1 MIRRRAVGGVFAV
14 LAGAALG
21 LSLVVLIVLIATT
34 ALQAGPIT
42 SMRAVS
48 GAGISLSLRSMD
60 VPGTRDTL
68 AYATIAQVEAGSPAA
83 GLGMARGDAM
93 IAIAETAVDRPSRA
107 WDAVGR
113 APGGREVTLPVVWM
127 PRPEITLGTLRATAV
142 DGAPR
147 VVLSAPS
154 GSAQAGALRA
164 GDVLRTVGGIPIV
177 GTRQAWEALV
187 AVAQTQ
193 GTPLELVVERDGELE
208 IVRWDPTLRAELSFV
223 RDPLRAW
230 WTFLTTL
237 SEPRYPERA
246 GLLPAFVGSVYV
258 VLVMAAVA
266 FPLGIAGAVYLE
278 EYAPQNV
285 LTRVV
290 EVLVAN
296 LAGTPSAVVGIIGLE
311 VFARALGAGRSIL
324 AGGLTLSILILPMM
338 IVAAREALRA
348 VPQTLREAA
357 LAVGATRWETVRH
370 HVLPYALPGI
380 LTGTILSFSRALG
393 EAAPLLLLGAF
404 LFVTYVPQG
413 LGDSFTVVPLQIF
426 EWATRPQD
434 GFATVAAAA
443 IVILVAFLLLLNVVA
458 IVLRTRFQRR
468 WSG

>member
-1 MIRRRAVGGVFAV
+1 MRRRAVGWAFAGVAGGALAV
-14 LAGAALG
+14 SLLA
-21 LSLVVLIVLIATT
+21 LVVLIATT

-42 SMRAVS
+42 AMRAVAE
-48 GAGISLSLRSMD
+48 AGISLSLRSTD
-60 VPGTRDTL
+60 LPGTRESFL
-68 AYATIAQVEAGSPAA
+68 YATVAQVGGGQAA
-83 GLGMARGDAM
+83 ALGMARGDAL
-93 IAIAETAVDRPSRA
+93 ISLGGVAVDRPSRA

-113 APGGREVTLPVVWM
+113 ASGGRALTLPVVWVA
-127 PRPEITLGTLRATAV
+127 RSEITLGSLRAGSV
-142 DGAPR
+142 GGEPR
-147 VVLSAPS
+147 VFLSAPS
-154 GSAQAGALRA
+154 GAAQAAGLRSGDALLA
-164 GDVLRTVGGIPIV
+164 VGGIPVV

-187 AVAQTQ
+187 VAARTR
-193 GTPLELVVERDGELE
+193 GTPLEFAVEREGERLA
-208 IVRWDPTLRAELSFV
+208 VVWDPTSRGELGFA
-223 RDPLRAW
+223 RDPFRAW

-237 SEPRYPERA
+237 NEPRYPERA

-258 VLVMAAVA
+258 VLVMALVA
-266 FPLGIAGAVYLE
+266 LPLGIAGAVYLE
-278 EYAPQNV
+278 EYASRRGF
-285 LTRVV
+285 TRVI

-296 LAGTPSAVVGIIGLE
+296 LAGMPSAVVGIIGLE
-311 VFARALGAGRSIL
+311 VFARALGAGRSVL
-324 AGGLTLSILILPMM
+324 AGGLTLSVLILPMV
-338 IVAAREALRA
+338 IVATREALRT
-348 VPQTLREAA
+348 VPPTLREAA

-443 IVILVAFLLLLNVVA
+443 IVILVTLLLVLNAAA
-458 IVLRTRFQRR
+458 ILLRGRFQRR

>member
-1 MIRRRAVGGVFAV
+1 MTVRRGVGWGFA
-14 LAGAALG
+14 LAAGAALG
-21 LSLVVLIVLIATT
+21 LSLTVLIALIAST

-42 SMRAVS
+42 AMRAT
-48 GAGISLSLRSMD
+48 AQTGISLSLRSMD
-60 VPGTRDTL
+60 VPGTRDSL
-68 AYATIAQVEAGSPAA
+68 AYTTIAQVEGESPAA
-83 GLGMARGDAM
+83 GLGMSRGDAL
-93 IAIAETAVDRPSRA
+93 IEVAGVAVDRPRRV
-107 WDAVGR
+107 WDAVGA
-113 APGGREVTLPVVWM
+113 APGGREVTLPVVWI
-127 PRPEITLGTLRATAV
+127 PRSEVTLGR
-142 DGAPR
+142 
-147 VVLSAPS
+147 
-154 GSAQAGALRA
+154 
-164 GDVLRTVGGIPIV
+164 LRTVGGEAAPRVLLAAASPRAQEAGLAEGDILVSASGIPIA

-187 AVAQTQ
+187 VAAQTQ
-193 GTPLELVVERDGELE
+193 GLPVELVVEREGERL
-208 IVRWDPTLRAELSFV
+208 IILWDPAVRGRLPFL
-223 RDPLRAW
+223 RDPWRAW

-237 SEPRYPERA
+237 NEPRYPERA
-246 GLLPAFVGSVYV
+246 GLLPAFAGSMHV

-278 EYAPQNV
+278 EYAPTNA
-285 LTRVV
+285 LTRVI

-311 VFARALGAGRSIL
+311 VFARALGAGRSVL
-324 AGGLTLSILILPMM
+324 AGGLTLSVLILPML
-338 IVAAREALRA
+338 IVAVREALRA
-348 VPQTLREAA
+348 VPHGVREAA

-370 HVLPYALPGI
+370 RVLPYALPGI

-413 LGDSFTVVPLQIF
+413 LGDTFTVLPLQIF

-443 IVILVAFLLLLNVVA
+443 SVILVALLLLLNAVA
-458 IVLRTRFQRR
+458 IVVRNRFQRR

>member
-1 MIRRRAVGGVFAV
+1 MSRKVVGGAFGV

-21 LSLVVLIVLIATT
+21 VGLLVLVVLIATT
-34 ALQAGPIT
+34 ALQAAPIT
-42 SMRAVS
+42 AMRAVAE
-48 GAGISLSLRSMD
+48 AGISLSLRSLE
-60 VPGTRDTL
+60 VPGTRESRPYVTV
-68 AYATIAQVEAGSPAA
+68 AQAEAGSPAA
-83 GLGMARGDAM
+83 GLGLARGDALL
-93 IAIAETAVDRPSRA
+93 AVGGVSVDRPSRA
-107 WDAVGR
+107 WEAVR
-113 APGGREVTLPVVWM
+113 HAPGGREVTLAVRWV
-127 PRPEITLGTLRATAV
+127 PRSEVTLGTVRAAAGGVAV
-142 DGAPR
+142 
-147 VVLSAPS
+147 VNPS
-154 GSAQAGALRA
+154 PAAQAA
-164 GDVLRTVGGIPIV
+164 GLAPGDLLLSVGGIPIT

-187 AVAQTQ
+187 VAVGARN
-193 GTPLELVVERDGELE
+193 GPVEVEVERGGERRVL
-208 IVRWDPTLRAELSFV
+208 RWDPAREGELPFV

-230 WTFLTTL
+230 WGFLTTL
-237 SEPRYPERA
+237 NEPRYPERA
-246 GLLPAFVGSVYV
+246 GLLPALVGSLYV

-278 EYAPQNV
+278 EYAPTNA
-285 LTRVV
+285 LTRTI

-311 VFARALGAGRSIL
+311 VFARALGAGRSVL
-324 AGGLTLSILILPMM
+324 AGGLTLAVLTLPTM
-338 IVAAREALRA
+338 IVASREALRA
-348 VPQTLREAA
+348 VPRTLREAA
-357 LAVGATRWETVRH
+357 LALGATRWETVRH

-443 IVILVAFLLLLNVVA
+443 IVVLVTLLLLLNAVA
-458 IVLRTRFQRR
+458 ILLRNRFQRR
-468 WSG
+468 WAG

>member
-14 LAGAALG
+14 LAGAALA

-246 GLLPAFVGSVYV
+246 GLLPAFAGSVYV

-443 IVILVAFLLLLNVVA
+443 IVILVVFLLLLNVVA
-458 IVLRTRFQRR
+458 IVLRNRFQRR

>member
-1 MIRRRAVGGVFAV
+1 MSRRRTLGWAFAA
-14 LAGAALG
+14 LAGTALG
-21 LSLVVLIVLIATT
+21 VSLLALIVLIVVT

-48 GAGISLSLRSMD
+48 EAGISLSLRSMD
-60 VPGTRDTL
+60 VPGTRDSL
-68 AYATIAQVEAGSPAA
+68 AYVSIAQVEGGSPAA
-83 GLGMARGDAM
+83 GLGMSRGDAL
-93 IAIAETAVDRPSRA
+93 IEVAGVAVDRPSRA
-107 WDAVGR
+107 WDTVGEAVG
-113 APGGREVTLPVVWM
+113 GQEVNLPVVWM
-127 PRPEITLGTLRATAV
+127 PRSEVTLGTLRAAST
-142 DGAPR
+142 GGEPR
-147 VVLSAPS
+147 VVISTPSAA
-154 GSAQAGALRA
+154 AQAA
-164 GDVLRTVGGIPIV
+164 GLLVGDLLVAAAGIPIT

-187 AVAQTQ
+187 VAARTQ
-193 GTPLELVVERDGELE
+193 GTPIELTLERKGECQIISWDPAARGEL
-208 IVRWDPTLRAELSFV
+208 PFV

-237 SEPRYPERA
+237 NEPRYPERA
-246 GLLPAFVGSVYV
+246 GLLPALAGSVYV
-258 VLVMAAVA
+258 MLVMAVVA

-278 EYAPQNV
+278 EYAPTNV
-285 LTRVV
+285 LTRVI

-324 AGGLTLSILILPMM
+324 AGGLTMAILILPMM
-338 IVAAREALRA
+338 IVATREALRA
-348 VPQTLREAA
+348 VPQTLRDAA

-413 LGDSFTVVPLQIF
+413 LADSFTVVPLQIF

-434 GFATVAAAA
+434 GFAPVAAAA
-443 IVILVAFLLLLNVVA
+443 IIILVTILLLLNAVA
-458 IVLRTRFQRR
+458 IVLRNRFQRR

>member
-1 MIRRRAVGGVFAV
+1 MRGRRTVGWVFAA
-14 LAGAALG
+14 LAAAALG
-21 LSLVVLIVLIATT
+21 VSLVVLIVLIAIT

-48 GAGISLSLRSMD
+48 GAGISLSLRSLD
-60 VPGTRDTL
+60 IPGTRDSL
-68 AYATIAQVEAGSPAA
+68 AYATVAQVEAGSPAA
-83 GLGMARGDAM
+83 GLGMSRGDAL
-93 IAIAETAVDRPSRA
+93 IEVGGTGVDRPSRA
-107 WDAVGR
+107 WDTVGA
-113 APGGREVTLPVVWM
+113 APGGREVTLPVAWM
-127 PRPEITLGTLRATAV
+127 PRSEVTLGALRATSV
-142 DGAPR
+142 QGAPR
-147 VVLSAPS
+147 VVLSSPS
-154 GSAQAGALRA
+154 ESAKAGALRA
-164 GDVLRTVGGIPIV
+164 GDVLLAVGGIPIV

-187 AVAQTQ
+187 VAARTQ
-193 GTPLELVVERDGELE
+193 GTPIELSLERDGELQ
-208 IVRWDPTLRAELSFV
+208 VLRWDPTVRAELRFV

-237 SEPRYPERA
+237 NEPRYPERA
-246 GLLPAFVGSVYV
+246 GLLPAFAGSVYV
-258 VLVMAAVA
+258 VLVMGAVA

-278 EYAPQNV
+278 EYAPSNV
-285 LTRVV
+285 LTRVI

-296 LAGTPSAVVGIIGLE
+296 LAGMPSAVVGIIGLE

-324 AGGLTLSILILPMM
+324 AGGFTLSILILPMM
-338 IVAAREALRA
+338 IVAVREALRA

-443 IVILVAFLLLLNVVA
+443 IVVLVALLLVLNAVA
-458 IVLRTRFQRR
+458 IILRNRFQRR

>member
-1 MIRRRAVGGVFAV
+1 MRERRAVGWAFAV
-14 LAGAALG
+14 VAGGALAVSLLAL
-21 LSLVVLIVLIATT
+21 VVLIATT

-42 SMRAVS
+42 AMRAVAE
-48 GAGISLSLRSMD
+48 AGISLSLRSTD
-60 VPGTRDTL
+60 IPGTRESL
-68 AYATIAQVEAGSPAA
+68 LYATVAQVGGQAA
-83 GLGMARGDAM
+83 GLGMARGDAL
-93 IAIAETAVDRPSRA
+93 ISLGGVAVDRPSRA

-113 APGGREVTLPVVWM
+113 APGGRAVTLPVVWV
-127 PRPEITLGTLRATAV
+127 PRSEITLGSLRAGTV
-142 DGAPR
+142 GGEPR
-147 VVLSAPS
+147 VFVSAPS
-154 GSAQAGALRA
+154 AAAQAGGLRS
-164 GDVLRTVGGIPIV
+164 GDVLLAIGGIPVV
-177 GTRQAWEALV
+177 GTRQAWEAVVV
-187 AVAQTQ
+187 AARTQ
-193 GTPLELVVERDGELE
+193 GVPVELVVEREGERLALA
-208 IVRWDPTLRAELSFV
+208 WDPTSRGELGFV
-223 RDPLRAW
+223 RDPFRAW

-237 SEPRYPERA
+237 NEPRYPERA

-258 VLVMAAVA
+258 VLVMALVA
-266 FPLGIAGAVYLE
+266 LPLGIAGAVYLE
-278 EYAPQNV
+278 EYAPRRGF
-285 LTRVV
+285 TRVI

-296 LAGTPSAVVGIIGLE
+296 LAGMPSAVVGIIGLE
-311 VFARALGAGRSIL
+311 VFARALGAGRSVL
-324 AGGLTLSILILPMM
+324 AGGLTLSVLILPMV
-338 IVAAREALRA
+338 IVATREALRT
-348 VPQTLREAA
+348 VPLTLREAA

-443 IVILVAFLLLLNVVA
+443 IVILVALLLVLNAAA
-458 IVLRTRFQRR
+458 ILLRSRYQRR

>member
-1 MIRRRAVGGVFAV
+1 MRGRRTLGWVFAL
-14 LAGAALG
+14 LAGTALG
-21 LSLVVLIVLIATT
+21 VSLLVLIVLIVITT
-34 ALQAGPIT
+34 LQTGPIT

-60 VPGTRDTL
+60 VPGTRDSL
-68 AYATIAQVEAGSPAA
+68 AYVTIAQVEGRSLAA
-83 GLGMARGDAM
+83 GLGISRGDAL
-93 IAIAETAVDRPSRA
+93 IEVAGVAVDRPGRA
-107 WDAVGR
+107 WDAVGE
-113 APGGREVTLPVVWM
+113 AAGGREVTLPVVWM
-127 PRPEITLGTLRATAV
+127 PRSEVTLGTLRATST
-142 DGAPR
+142 GGGPR
-147 VVLSAPS
+147 VLISTPSAA
-154 GSAQAGALRA
+154 AQAA
-164 GDVLRTVGGIPIV
+164 GLLTGDLLVTAAGIPIT

-187 AVAQTQ
+187 VAARTQ
-193 GTPLELVVERDGELE
+193 GTPIELTLEREGERQVLL
-208 IVRWDPTLRAELSFV
+208 WNPSLQAELPFL

-237 SEPRYPERA
+237 NEPRYPERA
-246 GLLPAFVGSVYV
+246 GLLPAFAGSVYV
-258 VLVMAAVA
+258 VLVMAVVA

-278 EYAPQNV
+278 EYAPTNPM
-285 LTRVV
+285 TRII

-324 AGGLTLSILILPMM
+324 AGGLTLSILILPML

-370 HVLPYALPGI
+370 HVLPYALSGI

-393 EAAPLLLLGAF
+393 DGASLLLLGAF

-413 LGDSFTVVPLQIF
+413 LGDSFTIVPLQIF

-434 GFATVAAAA
+434 GFAAVAAAA
-443 IVILVAFLLLLNVVA
+443 IMILVTLLLVLNAVA
-458 IVLRTRFQRR
+458 IVLRNRFQRR

>member
-1 MIRRRAVGGVFAV
+1 MTGRRTVGWAFAA

-21 LSLVVLIVLIATT
+21 VSLVVLIVLIVIT

-42 SMRAVS
+42 AMRAVAE
-48 GAGISLSLRSMD
+48 AGISLSLRSMD
-60 VPGTRDTL
+60 VPSTRESL
-68 AYATIAQVEAGSPAA
+68 SYSTIAQVEAGSPAS
-83 GLGMARGDAM
+83 GLGMARGDALV
-93 IAIAETAVDRPSRA
+93 AVAGVPVDRPSRA
-107 WDAVGR
+107 WDAVGA
-113 APGGREVTLPVVWM
+113 APGGYEVTLPVAWI
-127 PRPEITLGTLRATAV
+127 PRSEITLGALRATSVA
-142 DGAPR
+142 GETR
-147 VVLSAPS
+147 VVLTSPS
-154 GSAQAGALRA
+154 PAAQGGGLRA
-164 GDVLRTVGGIPIV
+164 GDVLLSAAGIPIV

-187 AVAQTQ
+187 VAARTQ
-193 GTPLELVVERDGELE
+193 GTPIELTLERGGELQV
-208 IVRWDPTLRAELSFV
+208 IAWDPTARAELRFV
-223 RDPLRAW
+223 RNPLRAW

-237 SEPRYPERA
+237 NEPRYPERA
-246 GLLPAFVGSVYV
+246 GLFPAFVGSVYV

-266 FPLGIAGAVYLE
+266 FPLGVAGAVYLE
-278 EYAPQNV
+278 EYAPNNA
-285 LTRVV
+285 LTRVI

-338 IVAAREALRA
+338 IVATREALRA

-404 LFVTYVPQG
+404 LFVTYVPRG

-443 IVILVAFLLLLNVVA
+443 IVILVTLLLVLNALA
-458 IVLRTRFQRR
+458 IVLRNRFQRR